1 MTTATD
7 IPQWQ
12 THDMDLS
19 DRPRIPLGVWPTP
32 LQDVDGLWM
41 KREDLCGF
49 GFGGNKVRKLEFL
62 LGAAVAKGQHHV
74 VTFGA
79 LQSNHVRATAAA
91 CARLGL
97 TLDAIAVQ
105 AVARTDADYTGSGN
119 AFLTELF
126 GATRH
131 VVPDDDAA
139 GALALALLERHGDD
153 LAIILPGGSDRIG
166 AIGHVDTALEL
177 YTQLHFDPRE
187 VVVAASTCG
196 TMAGLVI
203 GLAAADVDTVVRGV
217 CVYHGVE
224 QTEAALRDLLSQTAD
239 ELGVPVPDDD
249 RWVLDGSQFG
259 DGYGMATDA
268 GLAEIHRL
276 ATTVGIALD
285 PVYTAKAYAA
295 IPTDPRLRRGTVF
308 VHTGG
313 GPSLFAYRSTLVA
326 PPGP

>member
-1 MTTATD
+1 
-7 IPQWQ
+7 
-12 THDMDLS
+12 MDLS
-19 DRPRIPLGVWPTP
+19 DRPRAHLGVWPTP

-41 KREDLCGF
+41 KREDLSGF

-62 LGAAVAKGQHHV
+62 LGAAVARGQRHV

-97 TLDAIAVQ
+97 HLDAVAVE
-105 AVARTDADYTGSGN
+105 AVPRTDADYTGSGN
-119 AFLTELF
+119 ALLTELF

-139 GALALALLERHGDD
+139 GALALELLAEHGDD
-153 LAIILPGGSDRIG
+153 LAIIMPGGSDRIG
-166 AIGHVDTALEL
+166 TLGHVDSALEL
-177 YTQLHFDPRE
+177 YSQLEFDPRE
-187 VVVAASTCG
+187 AVVAASTCG

-203 GLAAADVDTVVRGV
+203 GLAAAGVDTVVRGV
-217 CVYHGVE
+217 CVYRSRE
-224 QTEAALRDLLSQTAD
+224 ATEAVLRDLLAQASD

-249 RWVLDGSQFG
+249 RWILDDSQFG
-259 DGYGMATDA
+259 DGYGIPTEA

-276 ATTVGIALD
+276 ATTSGITLD

-295 IPTDPRLRRGTVF
+295 IPRDPELRRETVF
-308 VHTGG
+308 LHTGG
-313 GPSLFAYRSTLVA
+313 GPSLFAYRAALT
-326 PPGP
+326 

>member
-1 MTTATD
+1 
-7 IPQWQ
+7 
-12 THDMDLS
+12 MDLS
-19 DRPRIPLGVWPTP
+19 DRPRAHLGVWPTP

-41 KREDLCGF
+41 KREDLSGF

-62 LGAAVAKGQHHV
+62 LGAAVARGQRRV

-97 TLDAIAVQ
+97 HLDAIAIE
-105 AVARTDADYTGSGN
+105 AVPRVDAEYTGSGN

-131 VVPDDDAA
+131 VVRDDEEA
-139 GALALALLERHGDD
+139 GTVALELMAEHGDD
-153 LAIILPGGSDRIG
+153 LAVIMPGGSDRIG
-166 AIGHVDTALEL
+166 VLGHVDTALEL
-177 YTQLHFDPRE
+177 YSQLEFDPRE

-203 GLAAADVDTVVRGV
+203 GLAIAEVDTVVRGV
-217 CVYHGVE
+217 CVYRSRDE
-224 QTEAALRDLLSQTAD
+224 TETVLRDLLAQASD
-239 ELGVPVPDDD
+239 ELGVPLPDDD
-249 RWVLDGSQFG
+249 RWILDDSQFG
-259 DGYGMATDA
+259 DGYGIPTES

-276 ATTVGIALD
+276 ATTAGVTLD

-295 IPTDPRLRRGTVF
+295 IPRDPELRRRTVF
-308 VHTGG
+308 LHTGG
-313 GPSLFAYRSTLVA
+313 GPSLFAYRSALT
-326 PPGP
+326 

>member
-1 MTTATD
+1 
-7 IPQWQ
+7 
-12 THDMDLS
+12 MDLS
-19 DRPRIPLGVWPTP
+19 ERPRAHLGVWPTP

-41 KREDLCGF
+41 KREDLSGF

-62 LGAAVAKGQHHV
+62 LGAAVARGQRRV

-97 TLDAIAVQ
+97 RLDAIAVQ
-105 AVARTDADYTGSGN
+105 AVPRTDADYTGSGN

-139 GALALALLERHGDD
+139 GALALELMAEHGDD
-153 LAIILPGGSDRIG
+153 LAVILPGGSDRIG
-166 AIGHVDTALEL
+166 VLGHVDTALEL
-177 YTQLHFDPRE
+177 YSQLEFDPHE

-203 GLAAADVDTVVRGV
+203 GLAAADIDTVVRGV
-217 CVYHGVE
+217 CVYHSLE
-224 QTEAALRDLLSQTAD
+224 QTEAQLRDLLTQASD

-249 RWVLDGSQFG
+249 RWVLDDSQLG
-259 DGYGMATDA
+259 DGYGIPSPA

-276 ATTVGIALD
+276 ATTRGIALD

-295 IPTDPRLRRGTVF
+295 LPGDPELRRRTVF

-313 GPSLFAYRSTLVA
+313 GPSLFAYRSAL
-326 PPGP
+326 G

>member
-1 MTTATD
+1 MNLD
-7 IPQWQ
+7 
-12 THDMDLS
+12 
-19 DRPRIPLGVWPTP
+19 DRPRAALGVWPTP

-41 KREDLCGF
+41 KREDLSGF

-62 LGAAVAKGQHHV
+62 LGDAVAKGQRHV

-97 TLDAIAVQ
+97 HLDAVAVQ
-105 AVARTDADYTGSGN
+105 AVPRDDADYLGSGN
-119 AFLTELF
+119 ALLTELF

-139 GALALALLERHGDD
+139 GALALSLLEQHGDD
-153 LAIILPGGSDRIG
+153 LAIIMPGGSDRIG
-166 AIGHVDTALEL
+166 TLGHVDSALEL
-177 YTQLHFDPRE
+177 YSQLDFDPRE

-203 GLAAADVDTVVRGV
+203 GLAQAEVDTVVRGV
-217 CVYHGVE
+217 CVYHSLE
-224 QTEAALRDLLSQTAD
+224 QTEATLRDLLAQTSA

-249 RWVLDGSQFG
+249 RWVLDDTQFG
-259 DGYGMATDA
+259 DGYGIPTAA

-276 ATTVGIALD
+276 ATTAGITLD

-295 IPTDPRLRRGTVF
+295 IPRDPDLRRRTVF
-308 VHTGG
+308 LHTGG
-313 GPSLFAYRSTLVA
+313 GPSLFAYRSAL
-326 PPGP
+326 G

>member
-1 MTTATD
+1 
-7 IPQWQ
+7 
-12 THDMDLS
+12 MDLS
-19 DRPRIPLGVWPTP
+19 DRPRAHLGVWPTP

-62 LGAAVAKGQHHV
+62 LGAAIARGQSRV

-97 TLDAIAVQ
+97 RLDAVAVQ
-105 AVARTDADYTGSGN
+105 SVPRVDDDYTASGN
-119 AFLTELF
+119 AFLTEFF

-131 VVPDDDAA
+131 VVPDDEAA
-139 GALALALLERHGDD
+139 GALALELMAEHGAD
-153 LAIILPGGSDRIG
+153 LAVIRPGGSDRIG
-166 AIGHVDTALEL
+166 ALGHVDSALEL
-177 YTQLHFDPRE
+177 YAQLEFDPHE

-217 CVYHGVE
+217 CVYHSRE
-224 QTEAALRDLLSQTAD
+224 ETEAVLRDLLVQTCD

-249 RWVLDGSQFG
+249 RWVLDDSQFG
-259 DGYGMATDA
+259 DGYGIPSEA
-268 GLAEIHRL
+268 GLREIRRL
-276 ATTVGIALD
+276 ATTTGIALD

-295 IPTDPRLRRGTVF
+295 LPRDPELRRRTVF
-308 VHTGG
+308 MHTGG
-313 GPSLFAYRSTLVA
+313 GPSLFAYRTAL
-326 PPGP
+326 G